1 MLVAL
6 DGAKPVGYLTLAWA
20 ADHPPFRRRGLPE
33 IQDLDV
39 LPSRRRRGVATRL
52 LDAAEALAA
61 RRAPAV
67 GLAVGLYQAYGPAL
81 RLYLSRGYLPDGG
94 ASSAGRP
101 LLGGE
106 TVTVDDT
113 LALHLS
119 LELTPASERGRG

>member
-1 MLVAL
+1 M
-6 DGAKPVGYLTLAWA
+6 
-20 ADHPPFRRRGLPE
+20 
-33 IQDLDV
+33 
-39 LPSRRRRGVATRL
+39 GVATRL

-81 RLYLSRGYLPDGG
+81 RLYLSRGYLPEGDG

-113 LALHLS
+113 LALYLS
-119 LELTPASERGRG
+119 LELTPARGRG